1 MAEPR
6 RHGEER
12 KVDGGVDQPKFEHV
26 TIEELFWEILNG
38 LKHAMPSGNQK
49 QEGIANPTEDI
60 GFNSGMGA
68 CERDKR
74 IQGED
79 EDGQRAILACKWV

>member
-1 MAEPR
+1 
-6 RHGEER
+6 
-12 KVDGGVDQPKFEHV
+12 
-26 TIEELFWEILNG
+26 
-38 LKHAMPSGNQK
+38 MPSGNQK

-74 IQGED
+74 IQGEA